1 MTRAMSRSTSPSHA
15 WTFFRTGGLEQ
26 VALTSGEDLLALET
40 LDQKL
45 WVALSC
51 PVKGLELDEKS
62 LALIDTDG
70 DGRIRVPEVI
80 AAIKWAAAHLTDCG
94 TLLAGTDGLPL
105 AAFNTATPEGKAA
118 LASAKQILTSL
129 GKPTASAIAVAEAA
143 DTAKIFSA
151 NPLNGD
157 GVVPP
162 DATPD
167 PALQQVIKD
176 IIACTGG
183 KADRGGAVGV
193 TAEQVTAFLATS
205 RPSSPGRPR

>member
-1 MTRAMSRSTSPSHA
+1 MSRSSSPSHA

-26 VALTSGEDLLALET
+26 VALTSGEDLLALEH

-51 PVKGLELDEKS
+51 PVKGLEIDEKT

-70 DGRIRVPEVI
+70 DGRIRVPEI
-80 AAIKWAAAHLTDCG
+80 LAAIKWAAVHLADCG
-94 TLLAGTDGLPL
+94 TLFAGSDGLPL
-105 AAFNTATPEGKAA
+105 AALNTATSEGQGA

-129 GKPTASAIAVAEAA
+129 GKPTATAITVAEAA
-143 DTAKIFSA
+143 DTARIFSA

-157 GVVPP
+157 GVIPP

-167 PALQQVIKD
+167 PGLQQVIKD

-183 KADRGGAVGV
+183 K
-193 TAEQVTAFLATS
+193 TEI
-205 RPSSPGRPR
+205 GRAHV